1 MENNSNIDP
10 NIAKMFDMLKN
21 MNLNGNHNTNQNNNN
36 GNNNNTNNN
45 MNDFNMMQIQMQYM
59 MMMNN
64 GMFSGINNNPNK
76 NNTSNNIE
84 ITINVHLDD
93 EKVVQVKFSQDEKI
107 EELIKK
113 IKNEN
118 NISKFFKLM
127 VNGKPLVNSLTLA
140 ENNLGNGSNVRI
152 IFMEDRNDDKTGYI
166 KPINMIFKM
175 NKSNKSNDNDSDLDF
190 ISKVCYLKEIV
201 SRLSDENLEKF
212 PEEVSIILKLLKK
225 GNIKDVDNLEDESK
239 ELLEKI
245 RQTNLLNLAH
255 YIDKAIDSNQIKN
268 MLNLLDKG
276 DLNEIKEFK
285 NNLLKI
291 REQIIMFDKDFA
303 LARRKSVFEYS
314 LVSLKIIDRSDID
327 NYKNASNNCP
337 NKNERILYYGTSE
350 QNISNILTNHFQFY
364 PKNLFGKGVYLTNSL
379 NLSHIYSNES
389 LSNNLK
395 LPKINEEF
403 SLVIS
408 SVFYNNETRKRVM
421 DNKYSPKKNE
431 VNIAMV
437 DGKLNPIKDSNK
449 SKFYSREY
457 IIGDSCQIFP
467 FMHIKIKRNE
477 YCVIWRDNNL
487 SPKPVYNDEYDEEFK
502 AFLKD
507 RLEYISQYAKF
518 NIYPCET
525 TEEALSL
532 VRKKKFNKI
541 ILMSNVGT
549 DLGGKAFVD
558 EARKIIGNDVIT
570 LFLAYMEEHLEWI
583 TQYNNSLFSNIDQFH
598 EQYLECFTDDIN
610 TTKQNILTLKNSIED
625 HYEVKFKF
633 DDKFLDFPNFKEDGE
648 YDELN
653 F

>member
-1 MENNSNIDP
+1 
-10 NIAKMFDMLKN
+10 
-21 MNLNGNHNTNQNNNN
+21 
-36 GNNNNTNNN
+36 
-45 MNDFNMMQIQMQYM
+45 MMQIQMQY

-314 LVSLKIIDRSDID
+314 LVSLEIIDRSDID

-648 YDELN
+648 YDDLN

>member
-1 MENNSNIDP
+1 
-10 NIAKMFDMLKN
+10 
-21 MNLNGNHNTNQNNNN
+21 
-36 GNNNNTNNN
+36 
-45 MNDFNMMQIQMQYM
+45 
-59 MMMNN
+59 
-64 GMFSGINNNPNK
+64 
-76 NNTSNNIE
+76 
-84 ITINVHLDD
+84 
-93 EKVVQVKFSQDEKI
+93 
-107 EELIKK
+107 
-113 IKNEN
+113 
-118 NISKFFKLM
+118 
-127 VNGKPLVNSLTLA
+127 
-140 ENNLGNGSNVRI
+140 
-152 IFMEDRNDDKTGYI
+152 MEDRNDDKTGYI
-166 KPINMIFKM
+166 KPINMKFKM
-175 NKSNKSNDNDSDLDF
+175 NKSIKSNDNDTDLDF

-201 SRLSDENLEKF
+201 SKLSNENLEKF
-212 PEEVSIILKLLKK
+212 PEEISIILKLLKK
-225 GNIKDVDNLEDESK
+225 GNIKDVDNLDDDSK

-255 YIDKAIDSNQIKN
+255 YIDNAIDSDQIKN

-276 DLNEIKEFK
+276 DLNEMKEFK
-285 NNLLKI
+285 NNLLRIK
-291 REQIIMFDKDFA
+291 EQIIMFDKDFT

-314 LVSLKIIDRSDID
+314 LVSLEIVDRLDID
-327 NYKNASNNCP
+327 NYKNASKNCP

-350 QNISNILTNHFQFY
+350 ENISNILTNHFQFY

-379 NLSHIYSNES
+379 NLSHIYSKES
-389 LSNNLK
+389 LINNLK

-403 SLVIS
+403 SLIIS
-408 SVFYNNETRKRVM
+408 SVFYNNKTRKRVM

-437 DGKLNPIKDSNK
+437 DSKLNPIKDPNK

-457 IIGDSCQIFP
+457 IIGDTCQIFP

-525 TEEALSL
+525 SEEALEL
-532 VRKKKFNKI
+532 VKKKKFNKI

-558 EARKIIGNDVIT
+558 DARKIIGNDVIT

-633 DDKFLDFPNFKEDGE
+633 DDKFLDFPNFREDGE
-648 YDELN
+648 YSDLN

>member
-1 MENNSNIDP
+1 
-10 NIAKMFDMLKN
+10 
-21 MNLNGNHNTNQNNNN
+21 
-36 GNNNNTNNN
+36 
-45 MNDFNMMQIQMQYM
+45 
-59 MMMNN
+59 
-64 GMFSGINNNPNK
+64 
-76 NNTSNNIE
+76 
-84 ITINVHLDD
+84 
-93 EKVVQVKFSQDEKI
+93 
-107 EELIKK
+107 
-113 IKNEN
+113 
-118 NISKFFKLM
+118 M

-175 NKSNKSNDNDSDLDF
+175 NKSNRSNDNDSDLDF
-190 ISKVCYLKEIV
+190 ISKVSYLKEIV
-201 SRLSDENLEKF
+201 SRLSDEKLEKF
-212 PEEVSIILKLLKK
+212 PEDVSIILKLLKI

-255 YIDKAIDSNQIKN
+255 YIDNAIDSDQIKN

-276 DLNEIKEFK
+276 DLNEMKEFK
-285 NNLLKI
+285 NNLLRIK
-291 REQIIMFDKDFA
+291 EQIIMFDKDFS

-314 LVSLKIIDRSDID
+314 LVSLEIVDRSDID
-327 NYKNASNNCP
+327 NYKNASKNCP

-350 QNISNILTNHFQFY
+350 ENISNILTNHFQFY

-379 NLSHIYSNES
+379 NLSHIYSKES
-389 LSNNLK
+389 LINNLK

-408 SVFYNNETRKRVM
+408 SVFYNNKTIKRVM

-437 DGKLNPIKDSNK
+437 DGKLNPIKDTNK
-449 SKFYSREY
+449 TKFYSREY
-457 IIGDSCQIFP
+457 IIGDTCQIFP

-525 TEEALSL
+525 TKEALTL
-532 VRKKKFNKI
+532 VKKKKFNKI
-541 ILMSNVGT
+541 ILMSNAGT
-549 DLGGKAFVD
+549 NKGGKAFVD

-570 LFLAYMEEHLEWI
+570 LFLAYQEKHLEWI

-648 YDELN
+648 FDDLS
-653 F
+653 FKF